1 MTHKPSTPNPP
12 LKPAVLHIL
21 LALTKGEL
29 HGLAIADQAAA
40 ASGGAVRLGP
50 GTLYRSLDDMKSQGL
65 VENVA
70 LRRGDDPRR
79 KNYRIT
85 GEGRRVLRIE
95 MGRLA
100 RLVTYARDRDLLP
113 EGT

>member
-1 MTHKPSTPNPP
+1 MTRESPTPEPP

-21 LALTKGEL
+21 LALTRGEL
-29 HGLAIADQAAA
+29 HGLAIADLAAE
-40 ASGGAVRLGP
+40 ASDGAVKLGP
-50 GTLYRSLDDMKSQGL
+50 GTLYRSLDEMRSLEL
-65 VENVA
+65 VENVP
-70 LRRGDDPRR
+70 LRAGDDPRR

-85 GEGRRVLRIE
+85 KRGRRVLE
-95 MGRLA
+95 MEMRRLA